1 MREGEPVADWAYEM
15 HVPNDV
21 LDGAEMDK
29 YRELAIATWRT
40 AAEASGARPGEPTAR
55 LVELEASRA
64 RRDPVSG
71 EVPRR
76 AWYVHGPVS

>member
-1 MREGEPVADWAYEM
+1 VGGGPVAEWAYEM

-21 LDGAEMDK
+21 LDGEELDG
-29 YRELAIATWRT
+29 YRELALATWRT

-55 LVELEASRA
+55 LIEVDPTTA

-71 EVPRR
+71 ELPRR

>member
-1 MREGEPVADWAYEM
+1 MADWAYEM

-21 LDGAEMDK
+21 LDDELNE
-29 YRELAIATWRT
+29 YRELAVATWRT
-40 AAEASGARPGEPTAR
+40 AAEASGARPGQPTAR
-55 LVELEASRA
+55 LVEVDATTA

-71 EVPRR
+71 EIPRR

>member
-1 MREGEPVADWAYEM
+1 MADWVYEM

-21 LDGAEMDK
+21 LDDELNE
-29 YRELAIATWRT
+29 YRELAVATWRT

-55 LVELEASRA
+55 LVEVDVTTA